1 MTDVIMPQMGE
12 SIAEGTITKWMKKV
26 GDRVQRDEPLFEIST
41 DKVDA
46 EIPAPASGVLKEIRV
61 EPGATVPINTVVGVI
76 GEGDAATVVPTAAP
90 AASTNAPAAVPPGSA
105 APPPKSPQP
114 NSPPVAAAQADGTPA
129 AGAGSFAPAVT
140 SAPAPSAPAPSA
152 PAPAPAPVSVPAA
165 PPTAATPAPSTPA
178 STAAFT
184 APAATPAAAS
194 FASSLVSTPP
204 APASATPA
212 PAPTPAA
219 ARPPAATAPPA
230 EKPRADMT
238 PEELRQTRSSP
249 VVRKIAAEHNVDISK
264 VPGTG
269 IAGRV
274 TKQDILGHIETRPG
288 SAAPS
293 TPSPSPAPS
302 AAPAPS
308 APSAPPAPAA
318 PAAPTS
324 VSAPS
329 PAASASV
336 SASAPAWAP
345 AAPAAS
351 AVPPS
356 APSAPPASP
365 DISATPTWS
374 SKSGTS
380 AARPASAPPA
390 PSTSMPTPAPSAAPA
405 PAAPAPAAPSAPSA
419 AKPAA
424 STAAPAPAST
434 PTPFVSSHQPGERVE
449 IVPMLPIRKKTSE
462 HMVMSKRISAHVTTV
477 SEIDM
482 SRVAHLRHKYKQQY
496 QERSGVKLTYMP
508 FIVKATVDALKAFP
522 VLNASVDGDNIVYKK
537 DLNIGIAV
545 ALDWGLIV
553 PVLRNADEKNVLGLA
568 RAINDVAER
577 ARGKKLKIDE
587 VQGGTFTITN
597 PGVFGSLFGT
607 PIINQPQVGILAV
620 GTIEKRAVVRDD
632 AIAIRTMCYLALSF
646 DHRIVDG
653 ADADK
658 FMAHLKKGLQEFDES
673 AL

>member
-46 EIPAPASGVLKEIRV
+46 EIPAPASGILKEIRV
-61 EPGATVPINTVVGVI
+61 EPGATVPINTVVGII
-76 GEGDAATVVPTAAP
+76 GEGDL
-90 AASTNAPAAVPPGSA
+90 ASASASAPAAVPPGSA

-114 NSPPVAAAQADGTPA
+114 TSQSVAAAQPTSQSVAAAPPASQSAAVAQADGTPA
-129 AGAGSFAPAVT
+129 APVPPAT
-140 SAPAPSAPAPSA
+140 TAPSS
-152 PAPAPAPVSVPAA
+152 
-165 PPTAATPAPSTPA
+165 PA
-178 STAAFT
+178 SMAAFPPPPPSS
-184 APAATPAAAS
+184 PASS
-194 FASSLVSTPP
+194 FASSLGSAPYSPAAPSPPPPSTSA
-204 APASATPA
+204 APSSPTAA
-212 PAPTPAA
+212 PPAA
-219 ARPPAATAPPA
+219 ATPPPP
-230 EKPRADMT
+230 EKPRAEMT

-274 TKQDILGHIETRPG
+274 TKQDILGHIETRPA
-288 SAAPS
+288 STAAA
-293 TPSPSPAPS
+293 PSPAPP
-302 AAPAPS
+302 AAPS
-308 APSAPPAPAA
+308 APAPAA
-318 PAAPTS
+318 PPAMTSTPAAPTG
-324 VSAPS
+324 
-329 PAASASV
+329 
-336 SASAPAWAP
+336 
-345 AAPAAS
+345 AAPT
-351 AVPPS
+351 
-356 APSAPPASP
+356 SP

-374 SKSGTS
+374 SKSGAA
-380 AARPASAPPA
+380 AARPSGPP
-390 PSTSMPTPAPSAAPA
+390 
-405 PAAPAPAAPSAPSA
+405 PAAPSAPPASTPSPAPAAATPPPA
-419 AKPAA
+419 AKPAP
-424 STAAPAPAST
+424 SPAPASVAM
-434 PTPFVSSHQPGERVE
+434 PTPFVPAHQPGERVE
-449 IVPMLPIRKKTSE
+449 IVPMLPIRKKTAE

-477 SEIDM
+477 SEVDM

-496 QERSGVKLTYMP
+496 QERSQVKLTYMP

-553 PVLRNADEKNVLGLA
+553 PVIRNADEKNVLGMA

-577 ARGKKLKIDE
+577 ARAKKLKIDE

-653 ADADK
+653 ADADR

>member
-76 GEGDAATVVPTAAP
+76 GEGDAATVAPTAAP
-90 AASTNAPAAVPPGSA
+90 AASANAPAAVPPGSA
-105 APPPKSPQP
+105 APPPKSAQP
-114 NSPPVAAAQADGTPA
+114 TSPSVAVAQADGTPA
-129 AGAGSFAPAVT
+129 ASAGTSVPAVT
-140 SAPAPSAPAPSA
+140 SAAAPSTPAPSA
-152 PAPAPAPVSVPAA
+152 PAPAPAPAPASVAA
-165 PPTAATPAPSTPA
+165 PVPPAATPPPSPPP

-184 APAATPAAAS
+184 APAAAAS
-194 FASSLVSTPP
+194 FASSLGSTLP
-204 APASATPA
+204 APASAA

-219 ARPPAATAPPA
+219 ARPPAATPPPA

-288 SAAPS
+288 SPAGPPASGAAPA
-293 TPSPSPAPS
+293 SPSPT
-302 AAPAPS
+302 AAPAPAPTPPAPAPPPATAAPAAPAPSVPTPPTPPPSAPSGSPDIAATPTWSSNQGRGGPAARAASPAPASS
-308 APSAPPAPAA
+308 APSAPPTP
-318 PAAPTS
+318 S
-324 VSAPS
+324 VPS
-329 PAASASV
+329 
-336 SASAPAWAP
+336 
-345 AAPAAS
+345 
-351 AVPPS
+351 
-356 APSAPPASP
+356 
-365 DISATPTWS
+365 T
-374 SKSGTS
+374 
-380 AARPASAPPA
+380 PA
-390 PSTSMPTPAPSAAPA
+390 PSTASPAPPAAAP
-405 PAAPAPAAPSAPSA
+405 PSA
-419 AKPAA
+419 AKPP
-424 STAAPAPAST
+424 SGPVTPPAP
-434 PTPFVSSHQPGERVE
+434 PTPFVPSHQPGERVE
-449 IVPMLPIRKKTSE
+449 VVPMLPIRKKTAE
-462 HMVMSKRISAHVTTV
+462 HMVTSKRISAHVTTV
-477 SEIDM
+477 SEVDM

-496 QERSGVKLTYMP
+496 LDRSQVKLTYMP

-577 ARGKKLKIDE
+577 ARGKRLKIDE

-653 ADADK
+653 ADADR